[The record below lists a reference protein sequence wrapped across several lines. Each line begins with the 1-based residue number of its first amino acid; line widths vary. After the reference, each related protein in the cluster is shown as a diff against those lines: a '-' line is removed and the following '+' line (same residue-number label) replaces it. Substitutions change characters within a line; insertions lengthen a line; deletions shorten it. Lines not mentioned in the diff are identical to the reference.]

1 MHYSEISSDIIYIKN
16 ERGVYMS
23 TKKVTSSNTTRINNM
38 LVNQTSQTNQ
48 IHSIQ
53 PIRKI
58 EKIHNYAFQ
67 SSKNNFF
74 GSSHFY
80 EHLKKLKE
88 EYLHFY
94 RVQQELES
102 TFKKIIYS
110 PHEDF
115 IVMIKELI
123 SKYNKAIISLKDFDN
138 DFNTSYCQNIHD
150 ILLSYQSN
158 LEKIGITI
166 QKDTTLSIN
175 EKVCLTAVK
184 NNNNDIEFLFTNKNG
199 FIKKLYYAFKEIKLP
214 KYDKDPY
221 HISPKDSHLII
232 DEKR

>member
-1 MHYSEISSDIIYIKN
+1 
-16 ERGVYMS
+16 
-23 TKKVTSSNTTRINNM
+23 M
-38 LVNQTSQTNQ
+38 LVNQASQTGQ
-48 IHSIQ
+48 IHSIR

-67 SSKNNFF
+67 SSNNNFF

-94 RVQQELES
+94 RAQQELEN
-102 TFKKIIYS
+102 TLKKFIYS
-110 PHEDF
+110 THKDF

-123 SKYNKAIISLKDFDN
+123 SKYNKAIISLQDFDL
-138 DFNTSYCQNIHD
+138 DFNTSYCKNIHA
-150 ILLSYQSN
+150 ILLSHESN

-166 QKDTTLSIN
+166 QKDTTLSID
-175 EKVCLTAVK
+175 ERICFHALK
-184 NNNNDIEFLFTNKNG
+184 NNKNDIAFLFTNKNG

-214 KYDKDPY
+214 TYDKNPY
-221 HISPKDSHLII
+221 SISSKDTHLII
-232 DEKR
+232 DERR